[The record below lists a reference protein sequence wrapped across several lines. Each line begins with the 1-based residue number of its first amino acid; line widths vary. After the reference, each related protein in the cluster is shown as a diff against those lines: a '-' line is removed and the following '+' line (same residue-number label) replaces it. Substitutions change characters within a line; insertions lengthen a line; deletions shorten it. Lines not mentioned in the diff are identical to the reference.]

1 MVVKCTLSGSKN
13 AIKAFYK
20 ANFQITAKLYSITIP
35 YNMKNSNSSS

>member
-20 ANFQITAKLYSITIP
+20 ANFQIQPNYIQ
-35 YNMKNSNSSS
+35 